1 MGNSIHYFSA
11 TNILAIIV
19 ALFGLAA
26 AIYSL
31 IAMGKAYRVKFTLFF
46 LLCGGWLLFLLPVL
60 LPIMLSFLIE
70 MDIVHAFTNFALR
83 NDDSIVVIKYVV
95 IIKSFMYS
103 VGLLLISGI
112 YKKLDRW
119 FFFKIWLFAYPLF
132 IFMVLVITIVLPFF
146 LLFAVFG
153 GIFVGAKSAITNYFQ
168 SLNSKWEKWI
178 LGVIMVACI
187 AGIIIGGIANFGE
200 LGVAAIQEFQER
212 IPLILATLTEI
223 SGIIT
228 DGVAGFGEIADSYVV
243 EPVQAFTNV
252 IPITAG
258 GAHSL
263 TIRSD
268 GTLWAWGW
276 NEYGQLGDGTATDRH
291 RPVQILTDVVSVA
304 AGVYHSLAIRSDG
317 TLWAWGRNEY
327 GQLGD
332 GTATDRHR
340 PVQILTDVISVSSR
354 RHHSLAIKSDGT
366 IWVWGWNEY
375 GQLGD
380 GTATDR
386 HRPVQVLTDVVTVA
400 AGGYHSLAIR
410 RNGTLWAWGKNEYG
424 QLGDGTTTDR
434 LWPTQILTD
443 VVSVAAGWYN
453 SLAIGS
459 DCTLWTWGRN
469 EYGQLGDGTAIG
481 RYRPVQVLTDVV
493 SVAAGGGNSL
503 AIRSDRTLWAWGQNE
518 YGQVGDGTTISR
530 LSPVQVSIDIASVVA
545 GYRHSL
551 AICSNGTLWAWGWN
565 GRGRLGDGTTTV
577 RHEPVPTLNIQVLE
591 DPTEAIGTETVPC
604 HSLLWIYNTNLS
616 PSSVSISFDGG
627 YIAIGTSGGVYLL
640 DRNRNLLWSYPTDL
654 PIIDISITTDASQ
667 IFAGGSNGVVIPDG
681 ILYAFNK
688 QGELLYAT
696 SSTGI
701 SSVSISPEGYYFAK
715 TYVHWLGW
723 NDVVALWSFSEGEW
737 LWNYN
742 VGRDETAAV
751 TMSAKGAYIAV
762 GGAAC
767 PWGDVGGLRLY
778 TKAGNLLWEH
788 GIDIA
793 TLSGGKYSVSISSDG
808 KYIVAGNQRNDYLYF
823 FNRDQ
828 GLLWSYNTG
837 PIKGVSVSG
846 DGNYVVATSNDK
858 AYLFDRYKSLLWTAK
873 IDAIKD
879 VSISADAS
887 LIVLVTNEN
896 EVYAFDL
903 KIFSR

>member
-11 TNILAIIV
+11 TNILAILNV
-19 ALFGLAA
+19 LFALAM

-31 IAMGKAYRVKFTLFF
+31 IAMGKAYRVRFTLFF
-46 LLCGGWLLFLLPVL
+46 LLCGGWILLLLPVL
-60 LPIMLSFLIE
+60 MPIMLSFLFD
-70 MDIVHAFTNFALR
+70 MDIVHTSTNFTLR
-83 NDDSIVVIKYVV
+83 NYDSIVVINYAVM
-95 IIKSFMYS
+95 IASFMYS
-103 VGLLLISGI
+103 VGLFLISGI

-119 FFFKIWLFAYPLF
+119 VFFKIWLFAYPLF

-153 GIFVGAKSAITNYFQ
+153 GIFVGAKSAVTNYFQ

-178 LGVIMVACI
+178 LGVIIVACI
-187 AGIIIGGIANFGE
+187 AGIIIGGIANFE
-200 LGVAAIQEFQER
+200 DLGAIAIQEFQER
-212 IPLILATLTEI
+212 IPVILATLIEI
-223 SGIIT
+223 SDIIT
-228 DGVAGFGEIADSYVV
+228 GGVANFGGIADTYVV
-243 EPVQAFTNV
+243 EPVQALTYV

-263 TIRSD
+263 AIMSD

-291 RPVQILTDVVSVA
+291 RPVQVLTDVVSVT

-332 GTATDRHR
+332 GTATDRHK
-340 PVQILTDVISVSSR
+340 PVQVLTDVISVSSR

-366 IWVWGWNEY
+366 LWVWGWNEY
-375 GQLGD
+375 GQVGD

-400 AGGYHSLAIR
+400 AGGYHSLAMR
-410 RNGTLWAWGKNEYG
+410 SDGTLWAWGQNEYG
-424 QLGDGTTTDR
+424 QVSDGTTTDR
-434 LWPTQILTD
+434 LRPAQILTD
-443 VVSVAAGWYN
+443 VVSVVAGWYH
-453 SLAIGS
+453 SLAIRS
-459 DCTLWTWGRN
+459 DGTLWAWGRN
-469 EYGQLGDGTAIG
+469 EYGQLGDGTATD
-481 RYRPVQVLTDVV
+481 RHRPLQILTDVIT
-493 SVAAGGGNSL
+493 VAAGGGNSL
-503 AIRSDRTLWAWGQNE
+503 AISNDGTLWSWGWNE
-518 YGQVGDGTTISR
+518 YGQVGDGTTIPR

-551 AICSNGTLWAWGWN
+551 AISSDGTLWAWGWN
-565 GRGRLGDGTTTV
+565 GRGRLGDGTTTA
-577 RHEPVPTLNIQVLE
+577 RHEPLPTLNIQVIE
-591 DPTEAIGTETVPC
+591 DPTEATGTKTVPR
-604 HSLLWIYNTNLS
+604 HSLLWIYNINHS
-616 PSSVSISFDGG
+616 PSSVSISFDGS

-654 PIIDISITTDASQ
+654 PITDISMTADASK
-667 IFAGGSNGVVIPDG
+667 IFAGGSNGVVVPDG

-715 TYVHWLGW
+715 TYVHGLGW
-723 NDVVALWSFSEGEW
+723 NDVVSLWGFGEGEW

-742 VGRDETAAV
+742 FGRDETAAV
-751 TMSAKGAYIAV
+751 SMSAKGAYIAV

-767 PWGDVGGLRLY
+767 PWGYVGGLRLY
-778 TKAGNLLWEH
+778 SKAGNLLWEH

-823 FNRDQ
+823 FGHDQ
-828 GLLWSYNTG
+828 GILWNYNTG
-837 PIKGVSVSG
+837 PIKGASVSE
-846 DGNYVVATSNDK
+846 DGNYIVAASTDK
-858 AYLFDRYKSLLWTAK
+858 AYLFDRYKSLLWTAE
-873 IDAIKD
+873 IDAIRD

-903 KIFSR
+903 